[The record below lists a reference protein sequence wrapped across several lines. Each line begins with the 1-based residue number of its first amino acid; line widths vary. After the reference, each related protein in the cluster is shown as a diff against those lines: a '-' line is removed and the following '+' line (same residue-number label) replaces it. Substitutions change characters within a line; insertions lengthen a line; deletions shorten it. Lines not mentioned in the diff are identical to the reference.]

1 MSRAVRWSEF
11 AADAPAL
18 AEVGRQLLRRP
29 DQSIAAILATE
40 GSAGPGVAPVCPI
53 FALDGVYLLVGPST
67 PKHRQLRR
75 SGRYALHA
83 PVGADDLEFQISG
96 RARLVQS
103 AETRNA
109 VLAAIQFPS
118 FNPTDPIYELLI
130 ERALSVSWPQPGLRK
145 KRSWR
150 APVSPRGARR

>member
-1 MSRAVRWSEF
+1 MGSRRRKRAVSRAVRWSEF

-18 AEVGRQLLRRP
+18 AEVGRQLLWRP
-29 DQSIAAILATE
+29 DQGIAAILATE
-40 GSAGPGVAPVCPI
+40 SSAGPGVAPVCPI
-53 FALDGVYLLVGPST
+53 FALDGVYLLVGPAT

-109 VLAAIQFPS
+109 VLAAIPFPS
-118 FNPTDPIYELLI
+118 FNPAADL
-130 ERALSVSWPQPGLRK
+130 RA
-145 KRSWR
+145 
-150 APVSPRGARR
+150 AD